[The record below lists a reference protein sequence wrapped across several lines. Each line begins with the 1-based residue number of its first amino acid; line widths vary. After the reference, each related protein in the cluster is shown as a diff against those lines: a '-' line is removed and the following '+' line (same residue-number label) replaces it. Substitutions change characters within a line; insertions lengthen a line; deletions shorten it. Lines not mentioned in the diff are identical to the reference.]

1 MDCDYL
7 GILGRKIN
15 AELCES
21 DLLAVKGVL
30 DEVKRE
36 IFKDIS
42 KLAGKE
48 GRKKLTVDY
57 EGLYSMDRN
66 FIRSS
71 KSLVFR
77 VSLIPNLSSK
87 ERISIENY
95 ANDCPFNVEVYDLKS
110 AREDHSSISKKQNR
124 RSALGRYKV
133 VNYAY

>member
-1 MDCDYL
+1 MDWDYL
-7 GILGRKIN
+7 DILGRKVN
-15 AELCES
+15 AELCEN
-21 DLLAVKGVL
+21 DLLAVKGIL
-30 DEVKRE
+30 DEAKRE

-77 VSLIPNLSSK
+77 VGLIPNLSSK
-87 ERISIENY
+87 ERSNIENY
-95 ANDCPFNVEVYDLKS
+95 ANDCPFNVEVYDLEH
-110 AREDHSSISKKQNR
+110 ARESRANVPKKQNK
-124 RSALGRYKV
+124 RSVLGRYKV
-133 VNYAY
+133 KEYA